1 MSKRLAALSALAV
14 PLLFGAV
21 AHAAPM
27 LQVRLAEQGYAT
39 QTITGTNG
47 LATYAAPYGTF
58 DVVSAT
64 GTGTP
69 LGMPVSLIDLSS
81 VQVSSATGGTL
92 QLSITETGLTSSTAG
107 AAAAFFSAIGGTLGG
122 GNTLTD
128 QTYIDT
134 SNTAFGTAQA
144 LANLSFSGTI
154 PFSGSSTNNGN
165 PGTGLFSETEIITLV
180 ASPDTT
186 TSFDARVNQVP
197 EPASMAILGAGLLGL
212 GLIRRRLA

>member
-21 AHAAPM
+21 AHAAPV
-27 LQVRLAEQGYAT
+27 LEVSLAEQGYAT

-47 LATYAAPYGTF
+47 VATYAAPYGTF
-58 DVVSAT
+58 SIVSAT

-92 QLSITETGLTSSTAG
+92 RLSITETGLTSSTGG
-107 AAAAFFSAIGGTLGG
+107 AAAAFLSAIGGTLGG

-128 QTYIDT
+128 QTYIDA
-134 SNTAFGTAQA
+134 SNAAFGTSQA
-144 LANLSFSGTI
+144 IADLTFSGTV
-154 PFSGSSTNNGN
+154 PFSGGSSNTGN
-165 PGTGLFSETEIITLV
+165 PGTGLFSETEVITLV
-180 ASPDTT
+180 ANANTT
-186 TSFDARVNQVP
+186 TSFDARINQVP

-212 GLIRRRLA
+212 GLIRRRSA